1 MRRLVLGMLISL
13 LSFLLIPYS
22 IIPAQASEPPN
33 TEIFDHLGFT
43 NVTEVDVETFPA
55 GMYNITLY
63 AEFSAYSYENE
74 LSYYEVGTS
83 TYNLIFAGPEG
94 GFEYI
99 SPPTTK
105 TIVAGSQFGLS
116 ILTPENYT
124 YLTEKNLNPDGQQHF
139 RVYKSLDDPSM
150 FLVGLEDL
158 YEGGDR
164 DYQDMVFSLEIQLPR
179 PQIPEVPFGT
189 IATLLA
195 MFIAFLGFVGF
206 KRLRA

>member
-1 MRRLVLGMLISL
+1 MRRLGLSMLISL
-13 LSFLLIPYS
+13 LSFLLIPYA

-33 TEIFDHLGFT
+33 TEIFNHLGFA

-55 GMYNITLY
+55 GIYNITLY
-63 AEFSAYSYENE
+63 AEFAGYCDENE
-74 LSYYEVGTS
+74 LSYYEASTS

-105 TIVAGSQFGLS
+105 TIIAGSQFGLS

-150 FLVGLEDL
+150 FLVGFEDL

-164 DYQDMVFSLEIQLPR
+164 DYQDMVFSLKIQPPQPR
-179 PQIPEVPFGT
+179 IPEVPFGT
-189 IATLLA
+189 IATLLV